1 MQETTMQE
9 TATVK
14 ARNVRSIPGLAIG
27 VCCLMLLPAMSAA
40 QTGSAITGVVR
51 DGSGGVLPGVTIEA
65 RSPALIE
72 GARSAVSDAQG
83 VYRIVD
89 LRPGTYRVSF
99 TLPGFRSL
107 VRDGIG
113 LTSSFTATVN
123 AELEVGAVEETVTV
137 TGEAPIVDTQSTATR
152 EVFTRAAVEQLPIA
166 KTTGVWAA
174 LIPSMRQPPPAAAD
188 SGATGGVDVG
198 ATQSERSSAEVTV
211 HGGAN
216 DIRVVRE
223 GMEAMRGVYSMN
235 RVDTQEINVQMG
247 GNAAEAETGGVRINI
262 VPREGGNLFSGTFE
276 VDGTTEA
283 MQGSNVD
290 DELRARGLVGTPF
303 VKQAYNAGA
312 SIGGPILRDRL
323 WFFGSYRKWGS
334 QLWLP
339 GKYYNKTQGTP
350 VYTPDLS
357 RPASSNDYYQ
367 SFTGRGTWVA
377 TQKQKFNFSFEHA
390 NNCNCVVRLIALNRA
405 PEATGDHLYFH
416 RIPQVSWQ
424 YTASNR
430 LLIESGFS
438 WYHGLGDSDPVEGVE
453 PSHIAMR
460 ELSTDFRWG
469 ARADNIGGTG
479 AYARRSMQ
487 NNLSQR
493 LNVSYVTGS
502 HAFKTGL
509 WVQQWPNFAEYTVN
523 GSMLQ
528 QFQFGVPRSVVL
540 YASPQ
545 HQSSMAHNIGL
556 YVQDQW
562 TLRRLTINAGLR
574 YDNYRGYAREVNAP
588 AGPFVPA
595 RHFDKTDDLTNL
607 KDINPRL
614 GAAYDLFGNSRTAVK
629 GFIGRFIVGDSGG
642 VPAQPAAAVVTSAT
656 RTWTDRNGDFVP
668 QESELGALSNSRFG
682 SPAPT
687 SLTVDEALRFGWG
700 NRQYTWQGI
709 LSIDHEVVPG
719 LGVQVAYYRTWWG
732 NQSMTENRQVT
743 AADFDQYCITAPT
756 DARLGNV
763 SGSQICGLYDV
774 KLARFGDV
782 QNNQQLAGDLRSR
795 VFNGIDV
802 NVSGRFPND
811 ATIGG
816 GIATG
821 NTVIDDCGAAVD
833 NPAQGLSGITALRF
847 CRTNFS
853 WSDDVQL
860 KINGTYP
867 LPWDLRA
874 SYVFQSIPGY
884 PISAVHVVNSAMAFP
899 SLGRNFSAGAT
910 ATVEVELLEPYTNFE
925 DRTNMLDL
933 RFSKRFR
940 LGRTSWTGNVD
951 VSNVFNANT
960 PQYVNPQFGP
970 EWLKVTNA
978 MSARVVRI
986 GAQVGF

>member
-1 MQETTMQE
+1 MQETE
-9 TATVK
+9 AVN
-14 ARNVRSIPGLAIG
+14 ARNVRSISIRLA
-27 VCCLMLLPAMSAA
+27 VVVSCLALLPAMGVA

-51 DGSGGVLPGVTIEA
+51 DGSGGVLPGVTIDA

-72 GARSAVSDAQG
+72 GARVAVSDNQG

-99 TLPGFRSL
+99 TLPGFRSF
-107 VRDGIG
+107 VRDGVV
-113 LTSSFTATVN
+113 LTSSVTATVN
-123 AELEVGAVEETVTV
+123 AELEVGAIEETVTV
-137 TGEAPIVDTQSTATR
+137 TGEAPVVDTQSTATK
-152 EVFTRAAVEQLPIA
+152 EVFTRDNVEALPIA

-262 VPREGGNLFSGTFE
+262 VPREGGNVFSGTFE
-276 VDGTTEA
+276 LDGTTEA
-283 MQGSNVD
+283 LQGSNVD
-290 DELRARGLVGTPF
+290 DELRARGLVGTPY

-312 SIGGPILRDRL
+312 ALGGPILRDRI

-339 GKYYNKTQGTP
+339 GKYYNKTQGTHL
-350 VYTPDLS
+350 YTPDLS

-438 WYHGLGDSDPVEGVE
+438 WYHGLGDSDPVEGVQPE
-453 PSHIAMR
+453 HIAIR
-460 ELSTDFRWG
+460 ELSTDFRWN

-509 WVQQWPNFAEYTVN
+509 WVQQWPNFAEYSVN

-528 QFQFGVPRSVVL
+528 QFQNGEPRSVVL

-545 HQSSMAHNIGL
+545 FQKSMAHNIGL
-556 YVQDQW
+556 YAQDQW

-574 YDNYRGYAREVNAP
+574 FDNYRGYASEVNAP
-588 AGPFVPA
+588 AGLFVPA
-595 RHFDKTDDLTNL
+595 RHFDKTDDLVSL
-607 KDINPRL
+607 KDLNPRL

-629 GFIGRFIVGDSGG
+629 GFLGRFIVGDSGG

-687 SLTVDEALRFGWG
+687 SLTVDEDVRFGWG

-709 LSIDHEVVPG
+709 LSIDHQVVPG
-719 LGVQVAYYRTWWG
+719 LGVQLAYYRTWWG
-732 NQSMTENRQVT
+732 NQSFTENRLVT
-743 AADFDQYCITAPT
+743 GADFDEYCINAPT
-756 DARLGNV
+756 DARLGDV
-763 SGSQICGLYDV
+763 SGSRICGLYDV
-774 KLARFGDV
+774 KKARFGDV
-782 QNNQQLAGDLRSR
+782 QNNQQLAGDLRTR
-795 VFNGIDV
+795 VFNGIDL
-802 NVSGRFPND
+802 NVSGRFGKR

-816 GIATG
+816 GLATG
-821 NTVIDDCGAAVD
+821 NTVIDDCGSAVD
-833 NPAQGLSGITALRF
+833 NPAQGLQGITALRF
-847 CRTNFS
+847 CRTVFS
-853 WSDDVQL
+853 WSDDVQF
-860 KINGTYP
+860 KINGTYQ

-874 SYVFQSIPGY
+874 SYVFQSLPGY
-884 PISAVHVVNSAMAFP
+884 PISAVHTVSSAMT
-899 SLGRNFSAGAT
+899 SLGRPLSAGPT
-910 ATVEVELLEPYTNFE
+910 ATVEVELIEPYTRFE

-940 LGRTSWTGNVD
+940 AGRTSITGNVD

>member
-1 MQETTMQE
+1 MQETE
-9 TATVK
+9 AVN
-14 ARNVRSIPGLAIG
+14 ARNVRSISIPRLGVV
-27 VCCLMLLPAMSAA
+27 VCCLMLLPAMSVA
-40 QTGSAITGVVR
+40 QTGSAITGVIR
-51 DGSGGVLPGVTIEA
+51 DGSGGVLPGVTIDA

-72 GARSAVSDAQG
+72 GARVAVSDNQG

-99 TLPGFRSL
+99 TLPGFRSF
-107 VRDGIG
+107 VRDGVV
-113 LTSSFTATVN
+113 LTSSVTATVN
-123 AELEVGAVEETVTV
+123 AELEVGAIEETVTV
-137 TGEAPIVDTQSTATR
+137 TGEAPVVDTQSTATK
-152 EVFTRAAVEQLPIA
+152 EVFTRDNVEALPIA

-262 VPREGGNLFSGTFE
+262 VPREGGNVFSGTFE
-276 VDGTTEA
+276 LDGTTEA
-283 MQGSNVD
+283 LQGSNVD
-290 DELRARGLVGTPF
+290 DELRARGLVGTPY

-312 SIGGPILRDRL
+312 AMGGPILRDRI

-339 GKYYNKTQGTP
+339 GKYYNKTQGTHL
-350 VYTPDLS
+350 YTPDLS

-430 LLIESGFS
+430 LLFESGFS
-438 WYHGLGDSDPVEGVE
+438 WYHGMGDSDPVEGVQ
-453 PSHIAMR
+453 PDHIAIR
-460 ELSTDFRWG
+460 ELSTDFRWN

-509 WVQQWPNFAEYTVN
+509 WVQQWPNFAEYSVN

-528 QFQFGVPRSVVL
+528 QFQNGEPRSVVL

-545 HQSSMAHNIGL
+545 FQRSMAHNVGL
-556 YVQDQW
+556 YAQDQW

-574 YDNYRGYAREVNAP
+574 FDNYRGYASEVNAP
-588 AGPFVPA
+588 AGLFVPA
-595 RHFDKTDDLTNL
+595 RHFDKTDDLVNL
-607 KDINPRL
+607 KDLNPRL

-629 GFIGRFIVGDSGG
+629 GFLGRFIVGDSGG

-687 SLTVDEALRFGWG
+687 SLTVDEDVRFGWG

-709 LSIDHEVVPG
+709 LSIDHQVVPG
-719 LGVQVAYYRTWWG
+719 LGVQLAYYRTWWG
-732 NQSMTENRQVT
+732 NQSFTENQLVT
-743 AADFDQYCITAPT
+743 GADFDQYCITAPT
-756 DARLGNV
+756 DARLGDV
-763 SGSQICGLYDV
+763 SGSRICGLYDV
-774 KLARFGDV
+774 KKARFGDV
-782 QNNQQLAGDLRSR
+782 QNNQQLAGDLRTR
-795 VFNGIDV
+795 VFNGIDL
-802 NVSGRFPND
+802 NVSGRFGKR

-816 GIATG
+816 GLATG
-821 NTVIDDCGAAVD
+821 NTVIDDCGSAVD
-833 NPAQGLSGITALRF
+833 NPAQGLQGITALRF
-847 CRTNFS
+847 CRTVFS
-853 WSDDVQL
+853 WSDDVQF
-860 KINGTYP
+860 KINGTYQ

-874 SYVFQSIPGY
+874 SYVFQSLPGY
-884 PISAVHVVNSAMAFP
+884 PISAVHTVSSGMT
-899 SLGRNFSAGAT
+899 SLGRPLSAGPT
-910 ATVEVELLEPYTNFE
+910 ATVEVELIEPYTRFE

-940 LGRTSWTGNVD
+940 AGRTSITGNVD